1 MNKMYIPNLRDVIVL
16 LEDWTF
22 NLHQEGRNWD
32 LLAKLSLVDSST
44 SWYNQNNMNPIKV
57 TIPSGSKLSIDRI
70 YIKNGSSNFNSV
82 TFRIKFCP
90 NIVMEKCRFW
100 AKLNDVNNIIFEKD
114 LTPIPEKKKK
124 NKMHQKLI

>member
-22 NLHQEGRNWD
+22 DLYQESRNWD
-32 LLAKLSLVDSST
+32 LLTKLSLVDPST
-44 SWYNQNNMNPIKV
+44 SWYNQGTMSAIKV

-70 YIKNGSSNFNSV
+70 YIKNGSPSFNSV

-90 NIVMEKCRFW
+90 DFVMEKCRFW
-100 AKLNDVNNIIFEKD
+100 AKLHDVNNIVFEKD
-114 LTPIPEKKKK
+114 LAPIPEKKKK
-124 NKMHQKLI
+124 K